1 MEKKKISDKKTALKE
16 KNQKYK
22 EEFLN
27 NIKQIKEDFANA
39 KAERQ
44 AKKAENKALKEEKQR
59 TKTEENLRKNV
70 ELTNKVEKDLRPQ
83 YPDPNKNEKCY
94 PIYKQIE
101 EYGNIIREQKEAAG
115 YETEEELEEK
125 RLKKYLEQQEN
136 EITRL

>member
-44 AKKAENKALKEEKQR
+44 AKKAENKSLKEEKQR

-70 ELTNKVEKDLRPQ
+70 KLTNKVEKDLRQQ
-83 YPDPNKNEKCY
+83 YPDPNEKE
-94 PIYKQIE
+94 PFRDIYKQIE

-115 YETEEELEEK
+115 YKTEKELEEE

>member
-70 ELTNKVEKDLRPQ
+70 ELTNKVEK
-83 YPDPNKNEKCY
+83 YPDPK
-94 PIYKQIE
+94 E
-101 EYGNIIREQKEAAG
+101 EEQWFGPFELLKSYGNMIREQKEAAG
-115 YETEEELEEK
+115 YKTEKELEEE

>member
-70 ELTNKVEKDLRPQ
+70 ELTNKVEKDLRQQ
-83 YPDPNKNEKCY
+83 YPDPSKEEPFYN
-94 PIYKQIE
+94 IYKQIE

-115 YETEEELEEK
+115 YKTEKELEEE

>member
-1 MEKKKISDKKTALKE
+1 MEKKKISDKKTLKE

-44 AKKAENKALKEEKQR
+44 AKNAENKALKEEKQR
-59 TKTEENLRKNV
+59 AKTEENLRKNV

-83 YPDPNKNEKCY
+83 YPDPKEEEPFYDIFKL
-94 PIYKQIE
+94 IE
-101 EYGNIIREQKEAAG
+101 SYGNIMKEQKEAAG
-115 YETEEELEEK
+115 YKTKAELEEEK
-125 RLKKYLEQQEN
+125 LKKYLEQQEN
-136 EITRL
+136 EITSL

>member
-70 ELTNKVEKDLRPQ
+70 ELTNKVEKDLRQQ
-83 YPDPNKNEKCY
+83 YPDPNKKEPFYN
-94 PIYKQIE
+94 IYKQIE
-101 EYGNIIREQKEAAG
+101 EYGNTIREQKEAAG
-115 YETEEELEEK
+115 YKTEKELEEE

>member
-83 YPDPNKNEKCY
+83 YPDPK
-94 PIYKQIE
+94 E
-101 EYGNIIREQKEAAG
+101 EEQWFGPFELLKSYGNMIREQKEAAG
-115 YETEEELEEK
+115 YETEEELKEK
-125 RLKKYLEQQEN
+125 KLKKYLEQQEN

>member
-70 ELTNKVEKDLRPQ
+70 ELTNKVEKDLRPK
-83 YPDPNKNEKCY
+83 YPDPKEEEPFYDIFKL
-94 PIYKQIE
+94 IE
-101 EYGNIIREQKEAAG
+101 SYGNMMREQKEAAG
-115 YETEEELEEK
+115 YKTEKELEEE